1 MTLPDQSEPDNG
13 RLRHL
18 RDAGLSTYKIADMVN
33 LSQSAV
39 SRRLRRMAEDERL
52 LSRTRFWQVVASAT
66 AVTCLL
72 VIAAAVA
79 TMAWG
84 G

>member
-1 MTLPDQSEPDNG
+1 MSQPDQTDG
-13 RLRHL
+13 QLRHL
-18 RDAGLSTYKIADMVN
+18 ADAGLSTYKIADLVN

-39 SRRLRRMAEDERL
+39 SRRLRKMAEQEQL
-52 LSRTRFWQVVASAT
+52 ISRMRFWQAIAAALVVA
-66 AVTCLL
+66 CLI
-72 VIAAAVA
+72 VIATAVA